1 MAAAV
6 RFHLLLLVAVTFQL
20 SHVASCFAN
29 EPPAT
34 SARDLSDAIGEA
46 PPAEAPTC
54 VKDETSRRRLAEIC
68 SAENFR
74 VFATEAP
81 TFGAPLDLGQPLFAG
96 AGAIMTP
103 AASLQTERIRLQI

>member
-20 SHVASCFAN
+20 SHVAACFAN

-34 SARDLSDAIGEA
+34 SARDSSEAIGEA
-46 PPAEAPTC
+46 PAGEAPTC

-74 VFATEAP
+74 EFATEAP
-81 TFGAPLDLGQPLFAG
+81 AFGASLDPGQPLFAG

-103 AASLQTERIRLQI
+103 AVSLHSERIRLQI